1 MGGSERLSRCY
12 TRDPSFGGEFDGMMQ
27 ADDGSSGARPA
38 DTSHWFTGVSIAI
51 VIIVCLVVF
60 IVAFVQIN
68 PYLSDFVSEDD
79 ALPTPTAQPTTVP
92 SPTSPAP
99 TVAPDGTPE
108 GVVDDPALAIVGG
121 IRLLYSGSP

>member
-1 MGGSERLSRCY
+1 
-12 TRDPSFGGEFDGMMQ
+12 
-27 ADDGSSGARPA
+27 
-38 DTSHWFTGVSIAI
+38 
-51 VIIVCLVVF
+51 VCLVVF